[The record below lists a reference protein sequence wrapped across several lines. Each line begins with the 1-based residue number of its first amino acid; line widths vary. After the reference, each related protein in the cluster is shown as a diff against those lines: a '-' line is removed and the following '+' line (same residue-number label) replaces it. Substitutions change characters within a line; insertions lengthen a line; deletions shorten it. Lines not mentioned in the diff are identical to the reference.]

1 VGSAITEVFDA
12 TGTKIATFQQFATNL
27 PVTAADIPKVL
38 KDAVVATEDR
48 RFYDHRGIDPKGVV
62 RALWADLNGGSYAQG
77 ASTIDQQYVRLVYG
91 SNVRSLNRKLR
102 EAVLAGR
109 VDSQLTKDQILV
121 GYLSRVYLGGGS
133 YGVGAAAA
141 SYFHKSVR
149 DLTLSEA
156 ATLAGILPAP
166 SAYDPRVDPTG
177 ADTRRID
184 VLAKMA
190 AQGKITTA
198 QESAADSQRL
208 VLAGG
213 DTPPGPAVTTVYP
226 VAATAT
232 RYPWFVDYVR
242 RYLVARFGAAVVAR
256 GGLRVET
263 SLDPGMQAQAETA
276 VAAALKGTQAPVDM
290 AMVVLEPGT
299 GLVKAMIGGRDFAA
313 SQVNTALGACPAT
326 TGPQSNDVPICIDGG
341 GSGRQPGS
349 AFKPFTLAKAFEEGL
364 DAKKVYD
371 GPSSYTFP
379 KGKCQGAN
387 CTVHNVES
395 GGYGPITLR
404 QATAY
409 SVNTVFAQLIED
421 VGIAKTAEL
430 ANRLGL
436 TMISPDGRGRTGP
449 YGPSLTLGSADV
461 SPLDMAAAYSV
472 FADRGVQF
480 PASPVLRVTAADGTV
495 LEDNSARTGKRVLA
509 TAVADQVNDVLKD
522 VVGYGTG
529 VAANIGRPDGTAG
542 KTGTSESFSDA
553 WFVGY
558 TPQLVTSV
566 WMGDTNGRQPLVNIK
581 GLPEVFG
588 GTLPAQAWHD
598 FMAAALAGS
607 PVENFVPPAPLIPCF
622 APTTTTLPPY
632 SPSSS
637 TSSTSTS
644 TSTTSTTSPL
654 FPPPPSTS
662 TTSTTATTPATVPC
676 PPSAPPP
683 TLKPLTPLPGTPT
696 TTRLFPTT
704 TRATTT
710 TATSTTVAVP

>member
-1 VGSAITEVFDA
+1 
-12 TGTKIATFQQFATNL
+12 
-27 PVTAADIPKVL
+27 
-38 KDAVVATEDR
+38 
-48 RFYDHRGIDPKGVV
+48 
-62 RALWADLNGGSYAQG
+62 
-77 ASTIDQQYVRLVYG
+77 
-91 SNVRSLNRKLR
+91 
-102 EAVLAGR
+102 
-109 VDSQLTKDQILV
+109 
-121 GYLSRVYLGGGS
+121 
-133 YGVGAAAA
+133 
-141 SYFHKSVR
+141 
-149 DLTLSEA
+149 
-156 ATLAGILPAP
+156 
-166 SAYDPRVDPTG
+166 
-177 ADTRRID
+177 
-184 VLAKMA
+184 
-190 AQGKITTA
+190 
-198 QESAADSQRL
+198 
-208 VLAGG
+208 
-213 DTPPGPAVTTVYP
+213 
-226 VAATAT
+226 
-232 RYPWFVDYVR
+232 
-242 RYLVARFGAAVVAR
+242 
-256 GGLRVET
+256 
-263 SLDPGMQAQAETA
+263 
-276 VAAALKGTQAPVDM
+276 
-290 AMVVLEPGT
+290 
-299 GLVKAMIGGRDFAA
+299 
-313 SQVNTALGACPAT
+313 
-326 TGPQSNDVPICIDGG
+326 GG

-622 APTTTTLPPY
+622 APTTTTTLPPY

>member
-1 VGSAITEVFDA
+1 
-12 TGTKIATFQQFATNL
+12 
-27 PVTAADIPKVL
+27 
-38 KDAVVATEDR
+38 
-48 RFYDHRGIDPKGVV
+48 
-62 RALWADLNGGSYAQG
+62 
-77 ASTIDQQYVRLVYG
+77 
-91 SNVRSLNRKLR
+91 
-102 EAVLAGR
+102 
-109 VDSQLTKDQILV
+109 
-121 GYLSRVYLGGGS
+121 
-133 YGVGAAAA
+133 
-141 SYFHKSVR
+141 
-149 DLTLSEA
+149 
-156 ATLAGILPAP
+156 
-166 SAYDPRVDPTG
+166 
-177 ADTRRID
+177 
-184 VLAKMA
+184 
-190 AQGKITTA
+190 
-198 QESAADSQRL
+198 
-208 VLAGG
+208 
-213 DTPPGPAVTTVYP
+213 
-226 VAATAT
+226 
-232 RYPWFVDYVR
+232 
-242 RYLVARFGAAVVAR
+242 
-256 GGLRVET
+256 
-263 SLDPGMQAQAETA
+263 MQAQAETA
-276 VAAALKGTQAPVDM
+276 VAAALKGTKAPVDM
-290 AMVVLEPGT
+290 AMVVLDPGT

-313 SQVNTALGACPAT
+313 SQVNAALGACPAA
-326 TGPQSNDVPICIDGG
+326 TGPQSNDGPICIDGG

-371 GPSSYTFP
+371 GPSTYTFP
-379 KGKCQGAN
+379 KAKCQGAN

-430 ANRLGL
+430 AHRLGL

-472 FADRGVQF
+472 FADRGLQF
-480 PASPVLRVTAADGTV
+480 PASPVIRVTAADGTV
-495 LEDNSARTGKRVLA
+495 LEDDTTRTGKRVLA

-529 VAANIGRPDGTAG
+529 AAATIGRPDGTAG

-558 TPQLVTSV
+558 TPQLVASV

-622 APTTTTLPPY
+622 APTTTTVPPF
-632 SPSSS
+632 SSSSS

-644 TSTTSTTSPL
+644 TSTSTTSTTSTTSPL
-654 FPPPPSTS
+654 FASPSSTS

-683 TLKPLTPLPGTPT
+683 TLKPVTPLPGTPT

-710 TATSTTVAVP
+710 RATTTTSPSTTVAVP

>member
-1 VGSAITEVFDA
+1 MVFLLIIISVAVIGVLGAVLIDRDSLFPTSSRPTTPRPAKPTKAATELSGFFGLSSGSWASQGPVSSARSTSWSGSRRLSGPATKGGGLVRAVIVMAVASILVPVVVLDLLTATVISISQSGALPAPRPPVGSAITEVFDA

-313 SQVNTALGACPAT
+313 SQVNTALGACPAA
-326 TGPQSNDVPICIDGG
+326 TGPQSNDVPICI
-341 GSGRQPGS
+341 
-349 AFKPFTLAKAFEEGL
+349 
-364 DAKKVYD
+364 
-371 GPSSYTFP
+371 
-379 KGKCQGAN
+379 
-387 CTVHNVES
+387 
-395 GGYGPITLR
+395 
-404 QATAY
+404 
-409 SVNTVFAQLIED
+409 
-421 VGIAKTAEL
+421 
-430 ANRLGL
+430 
-436 TMISPDGRGRTGP
+436 
-449 YGPSLTLGSADV
+449 
-461 SPLDMAAAYSV
+461 
-472 FADRGVQF
+472 
-480 PASPVLRVTAADGTV
+480 
-495 LEDNSARTGKRVLA
+495 
-509 TAVADQVNDVLKD
+509 
-522 VVGYGTG
+522 
-529 VAANIGRPDGTAG
+529 
-542 KTGTSESFSDA
+542 
-553 WFVGY
+553 
-558 TPQLVTSV
+558 
-566 WMGDTNGRQPLVNIK
+566 
-581 GLPEVFG
+581 
-588 GTLPAQAWHD
+588 
-598 FMAAALAGS
+598 
-607 PVENFVPPAPLIPCF
+607 
-622 APTTTTLPPY
+622 
-632 SPSSS
+632 
-637 TSSTSTS
+637 
-644 TSTTSTTSPL
+644 
-654 FPPPPSTS
+654 
-662 TTSTTATTPATVPC
+662 
-676 PPSAPPP
+676 
-683 TLKPLTPLPGTPT
+683 
-696 TTRLFPTT
+696 
-704 TRATTT
+704 
-710 TATSTTVAVP
+710 

>member
-1 VGSAITEVFDA
+1 
-12 TGTKIATFQQFATNL
+12 
-27 PVTAADIPKVL
+27 
-38 KDAVVATEDR
+38 
-48 RFYDHRGIDPKGVV
+48 
-62 RALWADLNGGSYAQG
+62 
-77 ASTIDQQYVRLVYG
+77 
-91 SNVRSLNRKLR
+91 
-102 EAVLAGR
+102 
-109 VDSQLTKDQILV
+109 
-121 GYLSRVYLGGGS
+121 
-133 YGVGAAAA
+133 
-141 SYFHKSVR
+141 
-149 DLTLSEA
+149 
-156 ATLAGILPAP
+156 
-166 SAYDPRVDPTG
+166 
-177 ADTRRID
+177 
-184 VLAKMA
+184 
-190 AQGKITTA
+190 
-198 QESAADSQRL
+198 
-208 VLAGG
+208 
-213 DTPPGPAVTTVYP
+213 
-226 VAATAT
+226 
-232 RYPWFVDYVR
+232 
-242 RYLVARFGAAVVAR
+242 
-256 GGLRVET
+256 
-263 SLDPGMQAQAETA
+263 MQAQAETA

-313 SQVNTALGACPAT
+313 SQVNAALGACPAT
-326 TGPQSNDVPICIDGG
+326 TGPQSNDGPICIDGG

-349 AFKPFTLAKAFEEGL
+349 AFKPFTLSKAFEEGL

-430 ANRLGL
+430 AHRLGL
-436 TMISPDGRGRTGP
+436 TMISPDGRGRSGP

-472 FADRGVQF
+472 FADRGMQF

-509 TAVADQVNDVLKD
+509 TSVADQVNDVLKD

-566 WMGDTNGRQPLVNIK
+566 WMGNTNGRQPLVNIK

-622 APTTTTLPPY
+622 APTTTTPPPPF
-632 SPSSS
+632 SPFTPSSS

-644 TSTTSTTSPL
+644 TTTSTTSTTFPL
-654 FPPPPSTS
+654 YPPPPSTSTTS

-683 TLKPLTPLPGTPT
+683 TLKALTPLPGTPT
-696 TTRLFPTT
+696 TTRLFPNT

-710 TATSTTVAVP
+710 STSTTVAVP